1 MDREMLGDLSTL
13 LAVTEEGNFTRAGH
27 RLGVSQSAVSHT
39 IRRLEDKIGVRL
51 LNRSARKVTPTDAGE
66 RLLETLRPSFRHLDN
81 RIEEIRTLG
90 ERPSGLVRVTSSV
103 PATRDILWPVASQLV
118 RDYPDVRI
126 EISSEGRLSDLAEDR
141 FDCAIRLGEH
151 LSPDMIAVPVGPQ
164 LEMAAVASMDY
175 LARRGTPRHP
185 DDLDAHDCLL
195 MRHRSD
201 GPVYDW
207 EFELAGVEVVKK
219 LTGPFILNDP
229 GLVME
234 AVRAGHGV
242 GYLPLPEV
250 RPDLDTGRVHRVL
263 ANFCPP
269 FDGYHLCYMGR
280 RNLSSALRLLIDR
293 LRSARS

>member
-1 MDREMLGDLSTL
+1 MDRDMLGDLSTL

-27 RLGVSQSAVSHT
+27 RLGISQSAVSHT

-51 LNRSARKVTPTDAGE
+51 LNRSARKVTATDAGE
-66 RLLETLRPSFRHLDN
+66 QLLAALRPSFQQLGN

-90 ERPSGLVRVTSSV
+90 ERPSGLVRVTSSA
-103 PATRDILWPVASQLV
+103 PATRDILWPVVSQLV

-164 LEMAAVASMDY
+164 LEMAAVASPEY
-175 LARRGTPRHP
+175 LARRGTPDHP
-185 DDLDAHDCLL
+185 DALEEHDCIL

-207 EFELAGVEVVKK
+207 EFEIDGEDVVKK
-219 LTGPFILNDP
+219 LSGPFILNDP
-229 GLVME
+229 GHVLT
-234 AVRAGHGV
+234 AARAGHGF

-250 RPDLDTGRVHRVL
+250 RADLDSGRLRRVL
-263 ANFCPP
+263 AEFCPR

-280 RNLSSALRLLIDR
+280 RNLSSALRLLIER
-293 LRSARS
+293 LKASQS

>member
-1 MDREMLGDLSTL
+1 MDRELLGDLSTL

-66 RLLETLRPSFRHLDN
+66 QLLAALRPSFRSLGN

-103 PATRDILWPVASQLV
+103 PATRDILWPVVSDLV
-118 RDYPDVRI
+118 RDYPEVRI

-151 LSPDMIAVPVGPQ
+151 LSPEMIAVPVGPQ
-164 LEMAAVASMDY
+164 LEMAAVASPDY
-175 LARRGTPRHP
+175 LTRHGTPRHP
-185 DDLDAHDCLL
+185 DELDTHACIL

-207 EFELAGVEVVKK
+207 EFEIDGVEVVKK
-219 LTGPFILNDP
+219 LSGPFILNDP
-229 GLVME
+229 GLVIQ
-234 AVRAGHGV
+234 AARAGHGI
-242 GYLPLPEV
+242 GYLPLPEA
-250 RPDLDTGRVHRVL
+250 RADLASGQLRRVL
-263 ANFCPP
+263 ADFCPA

-280 RNLSSALRLLIDR
+280 RNLSSALRLLVDR
-293 LRSARS
+293 LRAQKV